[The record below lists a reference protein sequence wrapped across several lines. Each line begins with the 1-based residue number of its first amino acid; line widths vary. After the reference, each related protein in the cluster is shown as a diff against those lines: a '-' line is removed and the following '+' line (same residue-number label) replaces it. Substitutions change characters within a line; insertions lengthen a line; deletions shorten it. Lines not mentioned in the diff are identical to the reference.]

1 MSHIRDIEVVK
12 PALFHPKAR
21 AELRSFP
28 AEVRREVGK
37 AIFDLQKG
45 AKLSMPLS
53 MKMPSVAA
61 GVEELRI
68 RDRSGVYRVFYLIKL
83 ETSVMIFHAFQKK
96 TAKTPPH
103 GIELARMRPKE
114 ML

>member
-1 MSHIRDIEVVK
+1 MK

-21 AELRSFP
+21 AALRSFP
-28 AEVRREVGK
+28 DDVRREVGK

-53 MKMPSVAA
+53 RPMPSVAA
-61 GVEELRI
+61 GVEELRMK
-68 RDRSGVYRVFYLIKL
+68 DRSGAYRVFYFIKL
-83 ETSVMIFHAFQKK
+83 ETAVLIFHAFQKK
-96 TAKTPPH
+96 TPKTPPH
-103 GIELARMRPKE
+103 EIKLARARLKE